1 MSFDSKAKTEAALIR
16 RYADRY
22 GHVDDTFAG
31 GWGVT
36 WGKLLRAL
44 DKELADEKKQRQELA
59 AGKREAVWMDTWT
72 AAEAAGLLN
81 MTYEAFNAWAR
92 KVGVVVDKPEQART
106 HAAISLVD
114 LIDAAEDEK
123 NRPGGRPWREA
134 REAGHLLGATRTLP
148 EGLATFREQL
158 NGDLPPAPT
167 LVMLESIRNL
177 RVRELLERH
186 APKLHHDGGNR
197 AFYMPVT
204 DSIHLPKFQAF
215 ETPEAYHAT
224 LLHELSH
231 WTGSQ
236 QRLARDLTGK
246 FGSERYAREE
256 LTAELSSVLI
266 QDRLGISP
274 GAAHFENHVAYIQHW
289 EKLIKD
295 DSKAL
300 FRAAAQAEKVI
311 GFLGIS
317 EYEYPMLPAIHKEQ
331 GAEHGQEKRRVE
343 TGRISRSRF
352 KE

>member
-158 NGDLPPAPT
+158 NGDLLLTIGVDERGERVVASVRPIETRGAKDHVRMFFRSKSIAEVDQHNYFKLEVEKCGLAEAFGMPWAQPALKDALLQCHKDWLGAVSDFMAWEESLAIKDASEAQTAFDAEEDPQAAPAMALKAREAERLKDAKMALTARNEARAELLDFSLPAP
-167 LVMLESIRNL
+167 
-177 RVRELLERH
+177 
-186 APKLHHDGGNR
+186 APSRKG
-197 AFYMPVT
+197 
-204 DSIHLPKFQAF
+204 
-215 ETPEAYHAT
+215 TP
-224 LLHELSH
+224 
-231 WTGSQ
+231 
-236 QRLARDLTGK
+236 
-246 FGSERYAREE
+246 F
-256 LTAELSSVLI
+256 
-266 QDRLGISP
+266 
-274 GAAHFENHVAYIQHW
+274 
-289 EKLIKD
+289 
-295 DSKAL
+295 
-300 FRAAAQAEKVI
+300 
-311 GFLGIS
+311 
-317 EYEYPMLPAIHKEQ
+317 
-331 GAEHGQEKRRVE
+331 
-343 TGRISRSRF
+343 
-352 KE
+352 